1 MNSHLTLEN
10 SGTQRSLWCRSW
22 KGKHTFKAAWGYSCS
37 AFVHVAFMSSF
48 ELSARKSAVWLS
60 LPLSVWS
67 GSFAPLLW
75 VELSTAGSSGE
86 FIAGD
91 GGRKDNWPSEGRWFI
106 RSPTPALHS
115 IVDSVTLNCRSCNFF
130 QQTRAQCLLVSL
142 CCPEFAVHT
151 QISHLQ
157 QCQAFTGCRYPV
169 KMYLEQNKLTCATPV
184 FADLWAAGTENN
196 TMNRGITWDW
206 QMCRW
211 KTPQ

>member
-1 MNSHLTLEN
+1 MSSHLTLEN
-10 SGTQRSLWCRSW
+10 SGTQRSLWCRPW
-22 KGKHTFKAAWGYSCS
+22 KANTHSRQPEVIHASLLFTLHLCPRLNYLFI
-37 AFVHVAFMSSF
+37 
-48 ELSARKSAVWLS
+48 WLS

-67 GSFAPLLW
+67 GSFALLLW

-130 QQTRAQCLLVSL
+130 RQTRAQCLSVSL

-169 KMYLEQNKLTCATPV
+169 KMYLEQSKLTCATRV

-196 TMNRGITWDW
+196 TMNRGLTWDW

-211 KTPQ
+211 KETPQ